1 MLTKFQARQDEVS
14 ANDQSN
20 PMPSSIANDEKD
32 EGKSSRDTVSPVHAR
47 KSLGIPSVIG
57 NRKTS
62 ILVHDSSSS
71 PNQIADERNDG
82 SKGSHFM

>member
-1 MLTKFQARQDEVS
+1 MPLKKNIKSMRDADKDIEAQQAEHLELRAIYQEKDEVS

-47 KSLGIPSVIG
+47 KSSGYQV
-57 NRKTS
+57 
-62 ILVHDSSSS
+62 
-71 PNQIADERNDG
+71 
-82 SKGSHFM
+82 